1 MILKNF
7 KILFCLLIL
16 LLFSTIT
23 FSEEKID
30 IWKNKEITNNKKDKK
45 NSSVSDNPKKINL
58 SSSDKI
64 EKTQSIKIEDGLT
77 KSTKETNVFGIY
89 DPSEFNFNL
98 NMWSAT
104 KAEDVRASIK
114 RINKIN
120 LSKTSSEIYENIML
134 SFSYPPVG
142 MNDKEFVELKINWMI
157 ENKRSDLIES
167 FLKQNQEFDG
177 KSKAVQFLVDQNIAR
192 ADIKK
197 GCEKIEFI
205 DSTIKD
211 AYLEKFKIYCLVFNN
226 KKPQAQLLLDLLR
239 EQKQS
244 DKFFDDKI
252 NFLLGISDKTNDKIN
267 EKNLLNFYLS
277 SVTIKDFKF
286 IPSKTTKKEI
296 WKYLNAAN
304 LIQIED
310 VNDKSR
316 IKELEIAA
324 NQDQIDETIIFD
336 IYKQIPFNLNTLVNA
351 KNLYQ
356 TLDSTDGRSL
366 IFQKYLLSE
375 NDELKVEY
383 LFLLEDLFKKDNL
396 QNVFSNYLSDN
407 LKKIGSENIPKKYQE
422 LAERKILS
430 NNDIKLGKIKYNDKV
445 LHQSKII
452 KYFIE
457 NEEQKKV
464 QKDID
469 KIFKKISKNRKYFY
483 SAKDVALVDSL
494 KKDGFKI
501 PDNFKQK
508 ELSAKYEVPKN
519 LLQLIQG
526 KQNAFLALKIV
537 EIIGEDEPHQ
547 LDPETIYFITNLL
560 NQIDLIKIRNKVLV
574 SALPQRA

>member
-7 KILFCLLIL
+7 KLIFCSFILFS
-16 LLFSTIT
+16 FSIIT

-30 IWKNKEITNNKKDKK
+30 IWKNKETINNEKDKK
-45 NSSVSDNPKKINL
+45 IFNSSDNSKKSNL
-58 SSSDKI
+58 NSNTKI
-64 EKTQSIKIEDGLT
+64 EKVQSIKIEDGLT
-77 KSTKETNVFGIY
+77 ASTKEKKVFGIY
-89 DPSEFNFNL
+89 DPSDFNFNL

-114 RINKIN
+114 RLNKIN
-120 LSKTSSEIYENIML
+120 LSKTSSEIYENIIL
-134 SFSYPPVG
+134 SFSYPPDG

-157 ENKRSDLIES
+157 ENKRTDLIES
-167 FLKQNQEFDG
+167 FLKQNQEFVG
-177 KSKAVQFLVDQNIAR
+177 KSKAVQFLVDQNISQ
-192 ADIKK
+192 ADVKE
-197 GCEKIEFI
+197 GCKKIEFI

-211 AYLEKFKIYCLVFNN
+211 AYLEKFRIYCLVFNN

-252 NFLLGISDKTNDKIN
+252 NFLLGMTDKTNSKIN

-277 SVTIKDFKF
+277 SVTIKDFKY
-286 IPSKTTKKEI
+286 IPTKTTKKEI

-304 LIQIED
+304 LIKLED
-310 VNDKSR
+310 VDDKSR

-324 NQDQIDETIIFD
+324 NKGQIDETIIFD
-336 IYKQIPFNLNTLVNA
+336 IYKQIPFNLNNLVNA

-356 TLDSTDGRSL
+356 TLDLTDSRSL

-375 NDELKVEY
+375 NNESKVEY
-383 LFLLEDLFKKDNL
+383 LFLLEDLFRKDNL
-396 QNVFSNYLSDN
+396 QNVFSEYLSN
-407 LKKIGSENIPKKYQE
+407 SLKKIGSENVPQKYQE
-422 LAERKILS
+422 LVERKILS
-430 NNDIKLGKIKYNDKV
+430 NDDNKLGKIKYNDKV

-452 KYFIE
+452 KYYIE

-508 ELSAKYEVPKN
+508 ALSSKYEVPKN

-537 EIIGEDEPHQ
+537 EIIGEDEPYQ

-574 SALPQRA
+574 SALPQRV